1 MYEED
6 ELPPYYVNGP
16 NSARVDIV
24 SAISL
29 LSQYC
34 NSLPCDKYTTF
45 APELFYEQSLQGLRV
60 TIVMPTIC
68 PITEPITVS
77 IRGEKLY
84 QLSNVKKRPIYL
96 GTIHEKPKV
105 CQKGCRSQGLYAA
118 TSKR

>member
-1 MYEED
+1 MLIGKNTTRAEPTAQEIQKMYDED

-77 IRGEKLY
+77 ITHG
-84 QLSNVKKRPIYL
+84 
-96 GTIHEKPKV
+96 
-105 CQKGCRSQGLYAA
+105 QKAFLEHVYVLICARKIL
-118 TSKR
+118 

>member
-1 MYEED
+1 MYDED

-77 IRGEKLY
+77 ITDG
-84 QLSNVKKRPIYL
+84 
-96 GTIHEKPKV
+96 
-105 CQKGCRSQGLYAA
+105 QKAFLEHVYVLICARKIL
-118 TSKR
+118 